1 VTDPAQTP
9 TPSLAVDRLSIHVP
23 AMSAEDARR
32 LAEEVA
38 ESLRRW
44 PVAPSASGR
53 IARIDATVG
62 APPPQTASTAPSSA
76 GLADQIATAVLE
88 AALRELSHP

>member
-1 VTDPAQTP
+1 MTDPAQTR
-9 TPSLAVDRLSIHVP
+9 TPSLALDRLSIHVP

-38 ESLRRW
+38 ESLRHW
-44 PVAPSASGR
+44 PVAPSGSGR
-53 IARIDATVG
+53 IARIDATIDG
-62 APPPQTASTAPSSA
+62 PPPQTGPTSA
-76 GLADQIATAVLE
+76 GLAEQIATAVLE